1 MKRFEIHSHSAK
13 GSNIRLI
20 DSINSPKGLLQT
32 AYDKGYSGLTITDH
46 EFVGNS
52 VMMLM
57 AEKELKEKKLISED
71 FKVALGNEIY
81 LVDTRNKKEI
91 KKYFHFIL
99 IAKNSLGHEALRKL
113 SSIAWYNNF
122 FDRNQCRVPT
132 LKSEL
137 EAIVHEYPNTLIAT
151 TACIGNELFFMM
163 NKQDY
168 EGIEKYINFC
178 KNLFKDD
185 FYLEIAPAATPE
197 QETYNKFVSEL
208 SKKYSIPV
216 VIGCDAHYLRKED
229 RFIHKSFLNSK
240 EGEREVDD
248 FYGYTY
254 LMSNEE
260 VEENIPYFSK
270 DFLEECYRN
279 SESIRQKI
287 TNYDVFKKQIIPKE
301 NVKVYEKNN
310 FDSIKKEKYPVLRN
324 FLDGD
329 DIQDRYW
336 ANEVLTALDEKN
348 IENKETYLDRL
359 EIEADVLNTIS
370 EKIDDHL
377 TAYHNTIKQ
386 FIDLFW
392 ESGSIVGPGRGS
404 ATGFLSNYLLGITQL
419 DPIVWKLNYWRYL
432 NKERVELPDIDVDL
446 SPSKRALILK
456 KIRERRGSDI
466 KVLQVATFGS
476 EKPKSAI
483 LTACRGYRKQDE
495 KGNELYPDGINVD
508 DAQYMSSLI
517 PQTRGFLWSLNDCFY
532 GNPDEGRE
540 PVNALIDEVAKYD
553 GLKEIIFAI
562 EGIITRRGEHAS
574 GVILYNDDPWK
585 TNAVMR
591 APNGDLITQF
601 DLHESEML
609 GDTKFDFLLTDVSD
623 RLRITLEL
631 LQEYGFIDSNLSL
644 REAYNKYIHPD
655 VLELDNE
662 KIWDSLA
669 NGSVI
674 NIFQFN
680 DGVGRDA
687 AKLIKPRDPNEM
699 TISNALMRLMAE
711 KGEERPL
718 DKYYRFR
725 ANSEIWENEMNEYNL
740 TNEQR
745 KVVSRYYE
753 SCSGVPA
760 YQETLMEILM
770 DKDISNFSLTDANSA
785 RKIVAKKKMSEIPK
799 LKEKFFNSCK
809 ERNLAEYVWHTAI
822 QPQLG
827 YSFSVE

>member
-1 MKRFEIHSHSAK
+1 MQRFEIHSHSAK

-113 SSIAWYNNF
+113 SSIAWYNSF

-197 QETYNKFVSEL
+197 QKTYNKFVSEL
-208 SKKYSIPV
+208 SKKYSIPI
-216 VIGCDAHYLRKED
+216 VIGCDAHYLKKED

-287 TNYDVFKKQIIPKE
+287 TNYDIFKKQIIPKE
-301 NVKVYEKNN
+301 NVKIYEKNN
-310 FDSIKKEKYPVLRN
+310 FDSIQKEKYPVLRN

-336 ANEVLTALDEKN
+336 ANEVLAALDEKN

-574 GVILYNDDPWK
+574 GVILYNNDPWK

-725 ANSEIWENEMNEYNL
+725 ANSEIWENEMNEYDL